1 MKKPTTKAPGLEGV
15 QHVWRTGLRRHPDA
29 ELFPACWGKAGGK
42 LKVGSMDQW
51 TKKQVWKIMANTA
64 NTINHAQPALG
75 HLDDVFS
82 RPTWGLNHRNQLA
95 TMAKQIRLMVTGTGT
110 DPQAKHIPWF
120 LLVPGDTQ
128 IWPCPACSL
137 FNLAGWRLQVGPQSG
152 TGQDLR
158 NFFFL
163 GDEHPQLAAPTWRE
177 THTFQ
182 GELIQRC
189 IHPAV
194 RLMWWACV
202 AYRHNPLLL
211 LHYPLHVRIWYISY
225 LIFVEIHS
233 CRLMDRWMNG
243 WIDRP

>member
-1 MKKPTTKAPGLEGV
+1 MGSESSESAGDNGQADPVNGYWYWDRSSGQTHPRVFVGSWWYSNLTMSCMFSVQSSRMKASSGTSIGNGSRL
-15 QHVWRTGLRRHPDA
+15 A
-29 ELFPACWGKAGGK
+29 EL
-42 LKVGSMDQW
+42 L
-51 TKKQVWKIMANTA
+51 
-64 NTINHAQPALG
+64 
-75 HLDDVFS
+75 
-82 RPTWGLNHRNQLA
+82 
-95 TMAKQIRLMVTGTGT
+95 
-110 DPQAKHIPWF
+110 
-120 LLVPGDTQ
+120 
-128 IWPCPACSL
+128 
-137 FNLAGWRLQVGPQSG
+137 
-152 TGQDLR
+152 
-158 NFFFL
+158 FL